1 MKRDHNILSEIFRIL
16 DQFAK
21 SLDEDEKLRA
31 FIRMGLIGLF
41 IIVIVGFTA
50 IIITGTTNYI
60 SSLLPPT
67 VEPSLTPI
75 PTITLVPTPTIEPT
89 PGPSPTPTE
98 APPPAPPEPK
108 QPGFLE
114 KNLRYIIVP
123 FIAFIMVIIG
133 SAKFIQDVYA
143 LKQFRQGLKYVF
155 TSLTGLFYPK
165 LVIDSGKIQLEDG
178 EYNPLDVIGGPG
190 YVIVQPGNA
199 VLLRRLRNPS
209 KIAINRKTFLR
220 RFETIGQIANLDDQQ
235 NSEKELEAVTKDGI
249 KVIIRDIHYR
259 FRIISSSP
267 RNLKN
272 AYPFDV
278 DAFDKMAYE
287 RAVGTYGLQDWR
299 SNIHMLV
306 KTALTQYIAGHTIDY
321 LTAPRENGQQPRRE
335 MREYMLSKQATMS
348 IRGAGA
354 ELLWIDVG
362 HIDIVKAEVD
372 NERINNWAADWAGDA
387 EVKRAFADAKKE
399 AYIDIS
405 RAEAQADM
413 IMGIANALQENG
425 ADLMDENND
434 DLENIILIRTAN
446 ILDILTDSY
455 NDEKNRKKDEEL

>member
-1 MKRDHNILSEIFRIL
+1 MKPENDFLNEILEQF
-16 DQFAK
+16 DQIK
-21 SLDEDEKLRA
+21 KIWDENERLRA
-31 FIRMGLIGLF
+31 TARMVLLGLF
-41 IIVIVGFTA
+41 IIVIVGFAA
-50 IIITGTTNYI
+50 IVLSRTDAFITG
-60 SSLLPPT
+60 LLPPT
-67 VEPSLTPI
+67 AVPSLTPV
-75 PTITLVPTPTIEPT
+75 PTITMVPTPTIEPT

-98 APPPAPPEPK
+98 APPPTPPEPK

-155 TSLTGLFYPK
+155 TSLTGLLYPK
-165 LVIDSGKIQLEDG
+165 LIIDSGKIQLKEE
-178 EYNPLDVIGGPG
+178 EYNPIDVIGGPG

-199 VLLRRLRNPS
+199 VLLRRLRHPS
-209 KIAINRKTFLR
+209 KITINRTIFLR
-220 RFETIGQIANLDDQQ
+220 RFETIGQIANLDDQH

-249 KVIIRDIHYR
+249 KVIVRDINYR

-267 RNLKN
+267 RNLNN

-278 DAFDKMAYE
+278 EAFDKMAYE
-287 RAVGTYGLQDWR
+287 RAVGPFGLPDWR
-299 SNIHMLV
+299 ANIHMLV
-306 KTALTQYIAGHTIDY
+306 KTALTQYIASHTIDY

-335 MREYMLSKQATMS
+335 MREYMLSKQATFS

-362 HIDIVKAEVD
+362 HIDIEKPEVD
-372 NERINNWAADWAGDA
+372 KERINYWAADWVGDA
-387 EVKRAFADAKKE
+387 ESKRAYADAKRE
-399 AYIDIS
+399 AYIDIG
-405 RAEAQADM
+405 RAEAQAEM

-425 ADLMDENND
+425 ADLLDEKND
-434 DLENIILIRTAN
+434 NLENIILARTAK
-446 ILDILTDSY
+446 ILDILTETKK
-455 NDEKNRKKDEEL
+455 NDDNS